1 MGKLKMGNSVV
12 TSEPRSSRNG
22 SSGPALFQC
31 QGFGDCRMVFTRSEH
46 LARHIRKHTGE
57 RPFQCHCLKNFSRL
71 DNLRQHCQ
79 TVHEDKPELN
89 EKLLQKL
96 ASIHSNMSSA
106 NKVSSVN
113 GKVDMKDHQKKRK
126 ADSEPFNLN
135 GIESKRMAHMADLPL
150 IDSKSSAKSNQVT
163 QTRPSNDMET
173 NLSSAFANATDYM
186 IPTLARQPPPA
197 TNQAGSC
204 TPVSGRISPPY
215 FFANYIRPNSI
226 SEAPR
231 YPGSY
236 WPASFSFTRPPI
248 SKNSR
253 TYLQPSSSIASGASL
268 QYSPFH
274 DTPAPPSIRSGL
286 NNGMA
291 LNKHA
296 LRAPS
301 QNDREKL
308 VPLPSML
315 DRYSKERSQI
325 TSSSAL
331 ESNPTSLKHWSLAST
346 KQGQKS
352 SSMLTPVHYSKLKRS
367 SLEPRHSNA
376 PYTAPILDSDRS
388 RLYAPYL
395 LSRQD
400 VPAPKTIPERYP
412 FMNKY
417 HSTRYRLPTQ
427 SACQR
432 LPRNLTSNET
442 LSTSLPVSSGTRF
455 TPWSTVKAQNPQ
467 NTFAIP

>member
-1 MGKLKMGNSVV
+1 MGVSVV
-12 TSEPRSSRNG
+12 TSEPRSSKNG

-96 ASIHSNMSSA
+96 ASIHSSMSSA
-106 NKVSSVN
+106 NKVSNVN
-113 GKVDMKDHQKKRK
+113 GKVDIKEHQKKRK

-135 GIESKRMAHMADLPL
+135 GIEPKRMAHMADLPL

-163 QTRPSNDMET
+163 QTRPANDIET
-173 NLSSAFANATDYM
+173 KLGSSFANGTDYM
-186 IPTLARQPPPA
+186 KPAPARQPPPA
-197 TNQAGSC
+197 TNQAGSY

-215 FFANYIRPNSI
+215 YLSNYIRPNSI

-253 TYLQPSSSIASGASL
+253 TYLQPLSCMASDASL
-268 QYSPFH
+268 PYSPYH
-274 DTPAPPSIRSGL
+274 DTPAPPLIRGGL

-291 LNKHA
+291 VKKNA
-296 LRAPS
+296 LTALS

-315 DRYSKERSQI
+315 DRISKEKSQI
-325 TSSSAL
+325 TSSPAS
-331 ESNPTSLKHWSLAST
+331 EPNPTSLKHWSLAST
-346 KQGQKS
+346 KEGQKS
-352 SSMLTPVHYSKLKRS
+352 SSILTPVQYSKLKRC
-367 SLEPRHSNA
+367 SLEPRHPNA

-427 SACQR
+427 PVCQKR
-432 LPRNLTSNET
+432 PRNSTSYET
-442 LSTSLPVSSGTRF
+442 LSTSLPISSGTRF
-455 TPWSTVKAQNPQ
+455 TPWYTVKAQNPQ
-467 NTFAIP
+467 NTFKIP